1 MRYKV
6 TFLLDKKNLWFEQ
19 YLKKYSFKFGKKYMF
34 RISKNPKNIKK
45 QDIVFPLS
53 YTKILPKKFLKKNKL
68 TIIAHES
75 RLPKNRGFAPVQ
87 YQILKNQKKIY
98 ISLIKAVEKVDA
110 GPVYLRDSFK
120 LDGKELSHEIRSKQ
134 AEARLK
140 IINIFLKK
148 YPKVKCVKQKGNRN
162 FNKRKKPI
170 DSKLNINKT
179 IKSQFN
185 LLRIC
190 DNELYPSYFKYK
202 NQKYIIKIFKA

>member
-1 MRYKV
+1 MKYKV

-75 RLPKNRGFAPVQ
+75 RLPKNKGFAPVQ
-87 YQILKNQKKIY
+87 YQILRNQKKIY
-98 ISLIKAVEKVDA
+98 ISLIKAVKKIDA
-110 GPVYLRDSFK
+110 GSVYLRDSFK
-120 LDGKELSHEIRSKQ
+120 LNGKELSYEIRSKQ
-134 AEARLK
+134 AEAKLK
-140 IINIFLKK
+140 IINRFLKK
-148 YPKVKCVKQKGNRN
+148 YPKVKCIKQKGNGN
-162 FNKRKKPI
+162 FNKRRKPI

-190 DNELYPSYFKYK
+190 DNELYPSYFNYK